1 MGNTA
6 SGINYGLIGAITAE
20 ESATLV
26 IDSADFQSDG
36 NIVIEPRTNYT
47 IGRFE
52 VPVIN
57 DISRVGLMVT
67 NVLRK
72 NNPGAT
78 VAGMDWN
85 LGFFDNKLFTNG
97 QIVRSDANDIIGNAV
112 RFNLGYMDPIWWSA
126 RFWYGYYDDKFD
138 VNDLGYLR
146 RNDLNWAGG
155 RAEFRKQVLQS
166 DQLYSLFWVQS
177 QCFHH
182 FGNQRYQ

>member
-26 IDSADFQSDG
+26 IDSTDVQSDG
-36 NIVIEPRTNYT
+36 KIVIEPITNYT

-67 NVLRK
+67 DVSRK

-78 VAGMDWN
+78 VVGMDWN
-85 LGFFDNKLFTNG
+85 LGFLDNRLFTNG
-97 QIVRSDANDIIGNAV
+97 QIVGSVLVERPFLV
-112 RFNLGYMDPIWWSA
+112 WS
-126 RFWYGYYDDKFD
+126 
-138 VNDLGYLR
+138 L
-146 RNDLNWAGG
+146 
-155 RAEFRKQVLQS
+155 
-166 DQLYSLFWVQS
+166 
-177 QCFHH
+177 
-182 FGNQRYQ
+182 